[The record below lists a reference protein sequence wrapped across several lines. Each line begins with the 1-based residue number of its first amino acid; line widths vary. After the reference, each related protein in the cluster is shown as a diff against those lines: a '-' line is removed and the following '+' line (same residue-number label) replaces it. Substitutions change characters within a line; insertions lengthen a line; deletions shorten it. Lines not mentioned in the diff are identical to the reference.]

1 MSPLLGYSDLLSSMP
16 AVAAAPRSESRDLE
30 WSVPTL
36 IQSRAARK
44 PKTAALRLLQ
54 SSDLKR
60 IPWLVHG
67 FSTRPGGT
75 TTTYGGRSLNV
86 GFTRDD
92 PRATVE
98 HNRKMALLAA
108 GAASKGKPWPLVTV
122 RQVHSDLIHVVRAR
136 KSGLKQA
143 PLVGDGVVT
152 DLRRIVLG
160 ILTADCFPV
169 LLVDTRKKAVGAF
182 HAGWRGT
189 VKRIVEKGVG
199 IMRLEFGSRPEDI
212 HAAIGPGIQNCS
224 FEVGEEVEEAF
235 HTQFEYA
242 AELFHSV
249 QESDAVR
256 ERYPMLF
263 MNQRAPGHG
272 DPCIKLHLDLREAN
286 RRQLLAAGVPEENIT
301 ALKDCTVCQ
310 PRKFFSHRAERGKT
324 GRMLALIGIQ

>member
-1 MSPLLGYSDLLSSMP
+1 MFTLLYLLSMRI
-16 AVAAAPRSESRDLE
+16 AEGTKLFNTDLE

-36 IQSRAARK
+36 VKARPAASRK
-44 PKTAALRLLQ
+44 STGLKLLQ
-54 SSDLKR
+54 SPDLKR
-60 IPWLVHG
+60 VPWLVHG
-67 FSTRPGGT
+67 FTTRPGGFT
-75 TTTYGGRSLNV
+75 TSYGGRSLNV

-92 PRATVE
+92 LRANVE
-98 HNRKMALLAA
+98 SNRKQVLLAA
-108 GAASKGKPWPLVTV
+108 GAITKSELWPLVTV
-122 RQVHSDLIHVVRAR
+122 RQMHSDVIHVVRSR
-136 KSGLKQA
+136 KPERMA
-143 PLVGDGVVT
+143 GDGVVT
-152 DLRRIVLG
+152 DLRGVALG

-169 LLVDTRKKAVGAF
+169 LLVDTKKKAVGAF

-199 IMRLEFGSRPEDI
+199 IMRMEFGSRPEDI

-224 FEVGEEVEEAF
+224 FEVGEEVEERF
-235 HTQFEYA
+235 HSQFEYA
-242 AELFHSV
+242 AELFHRV

-286 RRQLLAAGVPEENIT
+286 RRQLLAAGVPEANIT

-310 PRKFFSHRAERGKT
+310 PRKFFSHRAESGKT
-324 GRMLALIGIQ
+324 GRQMALVGIKY

>member
-1 MSPLLGYSDLLSSMP
+1 
-16 AVAAAPRSESRDLE
+16 
-30 WSVPTL
+30 
-36 IQSRAARK
+36 
-44 PKTAALRLLQ
+44 
-54 SSDLKR
+54 
-60 IPWLVHG
+60 
-67 FSTRPGGT
+67 
-75 TTTYGGRSLNV
+75 
-86 GFTRDD
+86 
-92 PRATVE
+92 
-98 HNRKMALLAA
+98 
-108 GAASKGKPWPLVTV
+108 V
-122 RQVHSDLIHVVRAR
+122 RQIHSDLIHVVRSR
-136 KSGLKQA
+136 KPERMA
-143 PLVGDGVVT
+143 GDGLVT
-152 DLRRIVLG
+152 DVRGVALG

-169 LLVDTRKKAVGAF
+169 LLVDTKKKAVGAF

-224 FEVGEEVEEAF
+224 FEVGEEVEEQF
-235 HTQFEYA
+235 HSQFEYA
-242 AELFHSV
+242 ATLFHRV

-286 RRQLLAAGVPEENIT
+286 RRQLLAAGVPEANIT

-324 GRMLALIGIQ
+324 GRQMALVGIQPR

>member
-1 MSPLLGYSDLLSSMP
+1 M
-16 AVAAAPRSESRDLE
+16 
-30 WSVPTL
+30 PTL
-36 IQSRAARK
+36 SKRLAAEPRTSSR
-44 PKTAALRLLQ
+44 PQILTAA
-54 SSDLKR
+54 DLTR

-67 FSTRPGGT
+67 FTTRPGGFT
-75 TTTYGGRSLNV
+75 TSYGGKTLNV
-86 GFTRDD
+86 GFTKDD
-92 PRATVE
+92 LRASVE
-98 HNRKMALLAA
+98 RNRKRAMLAA
-108 GAASKGKPWPLVTV
+108 GAVTKGEPWPLITL
-122 RQVHSDLIHVVRAR
+122 RQVHSDIIHVVRSR
-136 KSGLKQA
+136 KAGLIQQTRF
-143 PLVGDGVVT
+143 VGDGLVT
-152 DLRRIVLG
+152 DLRG
-160 ILTADCFPV
+160 IALAVLTADCFPV
-169 LLVDTRKKAVGAF
+169 LLVDTKRKAVGAF

-212 HAAIGPGIQNCS
+212 HAAIGPGIQQCS

-235 HTQFEYA
+235 HTQFAYA
-242 AELFHSV
+242 AELFHTV

-272 DPCIKLHLDLREAN
+272 DPCIKVHLDLREAN

-324 GRMLALIGIQ
+324 GRQMALVGIK